1 MRILS
6 FNEMN
11 AKIYFVLYLV
21 FYSFS
26 VNAQGKPEIL
36 KLPTDHAKVANSLYD
51 GIQVLDIRK
60 DTTNYGML
68 QKGAFNR
75 KVEIVAEPSLDI
87 QLSRILN
94 TLIDSSAQNG
104 KLLLLIRHCRF
115 AEMTRATHE
124 RGFFHFTAVLFSI
137 QQNKYRKIA
146 AIDTVSMVKSMF
158 DVTKKTYRMGG
169 EIMIDFIASYL
180 TRRPEGNLA
189 LLADQ
194 LPKIDSIE
202 KSRLPLYKANQ
213 LTNGLYYSYQSFAA
227 QRPDESQISVSFN
240 KKGTPKHLSFVGKK
254 GEQVKVK
261 SKSVYAFVYKHNAYI
276 STGHDFYPLN
286 KKSGDF
292 YFTGKASNYTNE
304 DITTAAVFFGL
315 AGALLVQSSKLY

>member
-1 MRILS
+1 
-6 FNEMN
+6 MN

-75 KVEIVAEPSLDI
+75 KVEIVAEPSLDV
-87 QLSRILN
+87 QLSRTLN

-169 EIMIDFIASYL
+169 EIMIDFIVSHL

-227 QRPDESQISVSFN
+227 QRPDESQISVSF
-240 KKGTPKHLSFVGKK
+240 
-254 GEQVKVK
+254 
-261 SKSVYAFVYKHNAYI
+261 
-276 STGHDFYPLN
+276 
-286 KKSGDF
+286 
-292 YFTGKASNYTNE
+292 ASSN
-304 DITTAAVFFGL
+304 
-315 AGALLVQSSKLY
+315 